1 MFGVWGSHTPTQ
13 RLYPGRMDARTGDSP
28 ERLLSAA
35 LRAQA
40 AGGGAPAAEQPAL
53 PLETVTPAGPRQLP
67 VLRVLLF
74 ALVLGLLAGGIV
86 GFLSFG

>member
-1 MFGVWGSHTPTQ
+1 MNAPA
-13 RLYPGRMDARTGDSP
+13 DESP

-40 AGGGAPAAEQPAL
+40 TGGWGPPAHPASPPQPEPTAR
-53 PLETVTPAGPRQLP
+53 PRKLP

-74 ALVLGLLAGGIV
+74 AVVLGLAAGSIV
-86 GFLSFG
+86 GGLTLM

>member
-1 MFGVWGSHTPTQ
+1 
-13 RLYPGRMDARTGDSP
+13 MDAPTGDNP

-40 AGGGAPAAEQPAL
+40 AGGAVPAAEQPAL
-53 PLETVTPAGPRQLP
+53 PPAMVTPTRPRKLP
-67 VLRVLLF
+67 VLRVLLY

-86 GFLSFG
+86 GFLSLG